1 MKQGTLPLVVEADS
15 ADIIATV
22 IQLKGDIEKQTGI
35 PLRVV
40 ISGGGESH
48 ILAKELGEASIGVLL
63 KPPRPYVGPL
73 IHPGHSVLTP
83 GRIKKPLQWDH
94 RR

>member
-15 ADIIATV
+15 ADIIATTV
-22 IQLKGDIEKQTGI
+22 QLKGNIEKQTGI

-63 KPPRPYVGPL
+63 KPPRPYVCVS
-73 IHPGHSVLTP
+73 IHLVHVILNPYLPQPV
-83 GRIKKPLQWDH
+83 QWDH